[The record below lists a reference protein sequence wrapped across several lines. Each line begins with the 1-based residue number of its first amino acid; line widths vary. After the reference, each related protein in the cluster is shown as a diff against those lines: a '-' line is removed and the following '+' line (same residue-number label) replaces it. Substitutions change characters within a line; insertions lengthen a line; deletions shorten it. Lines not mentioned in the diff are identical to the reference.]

1 MIELQDVSKTYQAG
15 ELLIPVLKN
24 IHLVVKKGEYVSI
37 MGPSGSGKSTLM
49 NIIGCLD
56 LPTEGTYHLNGKD
69 VSQED
74 EIGLAALRNQTI
86 GFIFQQFQL
95 LPRMNAQ
102 KNVELPL
109 IYQGISRK
117 ERERKARKAL
127 ARVGLEDRRTH
138 RPNELSGG
146 QQQRVAI
153 ARAIVTE
160 PYVLLADEPTGAL
173 DSVSS
178 ENILDLFD
186 ELHQEGR
193 TIVMITHDPEVA
205 ARSHRQILLRD
216 GEIVEDQFSSK
227 ERGGPQV

>member
-1 MIELQDVSKTYQAG
+1 MIELQGVSKSYQVG
-15 ELLIPVLKN
+15 EMTIPVLKN
-24 IHLVVKKGEYVSI
+24 IHLSVKEGEYVSI

-49 NIIGCLD
+49 NILGCLD
-56 LPTEGTYHLNGKD
+56 RPTEGVYRLNGKD

-74 EIGLAALRNQTI
+74 EVGLAALRNQTI

-109 IYQGISRK
+109 IYRGFSKK
-117 ERERKARKAL
+117 EREKNAQEAL
-127 ARVGLEDRRTH
+127 QRVGLEDRRHH

-160 PYVLLADEPTGAL
+160 PLILLADEPTGNL
-173 DSVSS
+173 DSVASK
-178 ENILDLFD
+178 NILDLFD

-193 TIVMITHDPEVA
+193 TIVMITHDAEVA
-205 ARSHRQILLRD
+205 ARADRQIVLRD
-216 GEIVEDQFSSK
+216 GEIVEDPFSSK
-227 ERGGPQV
+227 ERGGRQA

>member
-1 MIELQDVSKTYQAG
+1 MIELQGVSKSYQVG
-15 ELLIPVLKN
+15 EMTIPVLKN
-24 IHLVVKKGEYVSI
+24 IHLSVKEGEYVSI

-49 NIIGCLD
+49 NILGCLD
-56 LPTEGTYHLNGKD
+56 RPTEGVYRLNGKD

-74 EIGLAALRNQTI
+74 EVGLAALRNQTI

-109 IYQGISRK
+109 IYRGFSKK
-117 ERERKARKAL
+117 EREKNAQEAL
-127 ARVGLEDRRTH
+127 QRVGLEDRRHH

-160 PYVLLADEPTGAL
+160 PLILLADEPTGNL
-173 DSVSS
+173 DSVASK
-178 ENILDLFD
+178 NILDLFD

-193 TIVMITHDPEVA
+193 TIVMITHDAEVA
-205 ARSHRQILLRD
+205 ARADRQIVLRD
-216 GEIVEDQFSSK
+216 GEIVEYPFSSK
-227 ERGGPQV
+227 ERGGRQA

>member
-1 MIELQDVSKTYQAG
+1 MIELKGVSKTYQAG
-15 ELLIPVLKN
+15 KLMVPVLKK
-24 IHLVVKKGEYVSI
+24 IDLVVNKGEYVSI

-56 LPTEGTYHLNGKD
+56 LPSEGIYRLNGKD
-69 VSQED
+69 VSEED

-86 GFIFQQFQL
+86 GFIFQQFHL

-102 KNVELPL
+102 QNVELPL

-117 ERERKARKAL
+117 KREEKAREAL
-127 ARVGLEDRRTH
+127 ERVGLADRWNH

-160 PYVLLADEPTGAL
+160 PFILLADEPTGAL
-173 DSVSS
+173 DSNSS

-205 ARSHRQILLRD
+205 ARAERRILLRD
-216 GEIVEDQFSSK
+216 GEILEDPFSSE
-227 ERGGPQV
+227 ERGGQQA

>member
-1 MIELQDVSKTYQAG
+1 MIELQAVSKTYYAG
-15 ELLIPVLKN
+15 ELEIPVLKN
-24 IHLVVKKGEYVSI
+24 IDLVVNEGEYVSI

-56 LPTEGTYHLNGKD
+56 LPTEGVYRLNGKD

-74 EIGLAALRNQTI
+74 EVGLAGLRNRTI
-86 GFIFQQFQL
+86 GFVFQQFYL

-109 IYQGISRK
+109 IYQGISKK
-117 ERERKARKAL
+117 EREKKAQEAL
-127 ARVGLEDRRTH
+127 ARVGLEDHRTH
-138 RPNELSGG
+138 RPSELSGG

-160 PYVLLADEPTGAL
+160 PYILLADEPTGAL

-178 ENILDLFD
+178 KTILDIFD

-205 ARSHRQILLRD
+205 ERAERQIFLYD
-216 GEIVEDQFSSK
+216 GEIVEDEFSSWK
-227 ERGGPQV
+227 RGGQ